1 MPRPI
6 TLNGL
11 TLQFDFVPAANGV
24 STFNNDTI
32 MQAQSMLG
40 VINEF
45 LAQRFPDAQ
54 PQIMVTG
61 GGEIDIENIEVGEDH
76 FMAVDDDVLPPP
88 TPEGEQL
95 LKKLFA

>member
-11 TLQFDFVPAANGV
+11 SLQFDFVPTAKPSGV

-32 MQAQSMLG
+32 KQAQSMLG

-45 LAQRFPDAQ
+45 LAQRFPTEQ
-54 PQIMVTG
+54 PQIMVMG
-61 GGEIDIENIEVGEDH
+61 GGEIDIENIEVGEY
-76 FMAVDDDVLPPP
+76 DDSRLPPP
-88 TPEGEQL
+88 TPAGEQL
-95 LKKLFA
+95 LKKLFE